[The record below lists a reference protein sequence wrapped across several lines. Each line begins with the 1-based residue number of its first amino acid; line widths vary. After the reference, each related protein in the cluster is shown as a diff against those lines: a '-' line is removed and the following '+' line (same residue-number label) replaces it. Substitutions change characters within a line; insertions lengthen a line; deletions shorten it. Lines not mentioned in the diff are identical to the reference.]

1 MQLTV
6 GDLHELLGG
15 ELRFGAM
22 PPTAGDAT
30 LVGPVVTDSREVQ
43 PEEVFFGLAGARFHG
58 GQFAEEAFVRGATGV
73 VTSGRHLEPWAGCW
87 SLEVPDAK
95 QALWRLAAW
104 NRSQYAGPLVAV
116 TGSVGKTTTRQMIDA
131 VLGSRLSGTAS
142 LRNYNNHIGVP
153 LSLLRLERWH
163 QYGVVEL
170 AASAAGEIQSL
181 ARLARPTIG
190 IVTRIG
196 EAHLAGFGTQAAV
209 AAAKA
214 ELLAEL
220 PQDGYAILNA
230 DDAWLRHLAAE
241 QNGRIGPAPN
251 IWIGRDCE
259 ADVMATDV
267 RSSGGRLS
275 FRVDG
280 QRYQVPIWGRHHLT
294 SALAAIAV
302 GRLLDFDADEIAA
315 ALAEFRP
322 VPLRCEVV
330 QAAGATIVNDSYN
343 SSPTAVR
350 AALELL
356 REIDVLGKRIV
367 VAGDLGE
374 MGEAAGDW
382 HRRMGD
388 EVVSLCGAD
397 LLIACGQYAD
407 DVTTA
412 AAAAGMPRERIIA
425 CSRWEETLGVLNG
438 SLESGDVVLVKGART
453 LGLERIV
460 GSLTARRAA
469 A

>member
-1 MQLTV
+1 MQLTL

-58 GQFAEEAFVRGATGV
+58 GQFAEEAFVRGAAGA
-73 VTSGRHLEPWAGCW
+73 VTSGRRIEPWAGCW

-116 TGSVGKTTTRQMIDA
+116 TGSVGKTTTRQMIDT

-142 LRNYNNHIGVP
+142 PRNYNNHVGVP

-196 EAHLAGFGTQAAV
+196 EAHLAGFGTPAAV

-241 QNGRIGPAPN
+241 SGGRIGQAPN
-251 IWIGRDCE
+251 IWVGRDSE

-267 RSSGGRLS
+267 RSSGGRLC

-280 QRYQVPIWGRHHLT
+280 QRYQVPVWGRHHLT

-302 GRLLDFDADEIAA
+302 GRLLDFDADEIAE
-315 ALAEFRP
+315 ALGQFRA
-322 VPLRCEVV
+322 VPLRCEVLN
-330 QAAGATIVNDSYN
+330 AGGATIINDSYN

-356 REIDVLGKRIV
+356 REIDAPGKRIV

-374 MGEAAGDW
+374 MGEAAGQW
-382 HRRMGD
+382 HRWMG
-388 EVVSLCGAD
+388 EEIVSLCGAD
-397 LLIACGQYAD
+397 LLIACGQHAD

-412 AAAAGMPRERIIA
+412 AAAAGMPRERAIA
-425 CSRWEETLGVLNG
+425 CHRWEETLGVLSG
-438 SLESGDVVLVKGART
+438 SLKSGDVVLVKGART

-460 GSLTARRAA
+460 ESLASRRTAA
-469 A
+469 